1 VNTKSARYCDCGTR
15 LARDNPSSRCG
26 ACQAKARDLV
36 VRSPEVPAKFWATDR
51 MRDSLATWHMGRVVA
66 AYRNHPFHGRPLPQE
81 TVAGWVG
88 ITQAQL
94 SRIESGP
101 PIKDLER
108 LIEWA
113 RVLHIPTSLL
123 WFKLPEQRLAQAP
136 EEPAQPRSEDGP
148 VGSYPL
154 ASKRAASVLD
164 MVTSDD
170 ALVATP
176 ALAVR
181 LAHEWLVTEPPQIV
195 ETRAGRQIGEGLTR
209 TVEQRVEQ
217 LRHMDDFIGGNDL
230 YALVAKE
237 LRTTVSI
244 LKEAGYSEMLG
255 KRFLT
260 AVGELCQLAGWTAA
274 DAGLPVMAQRY
285 YAAGIHAAHEADNAA
300 LAANLIS
307 SLSYLYSNV
316 GNLGEAV
323 LLAHTA
329 YAGARHRASAATQAL
344 LQERIAWAHA
354 RAGEL
359 RQTQRALDEAELAY
373 EHRNPADDPPWVY
386 WLDRDEIDVMAGRC
400 YTELHRPRQAEPLL
414 RSVLDHYSED
424 RVRESVLYT
433 SWLAE
438 GYVQAEDIDQ
448 AAAQA
453 TRALILSTRVNSSRS
468 RERVQFLRRR
478 LAGAPHARSV
488 RDFEELYR
496 ELQVS

>member
-1 VNTKSARYCDCGTR
+1 
-15 LARDNPSSRCG
+15 
-26 ACQAKARDLV
+26 
-36 VRSPEVPAKFWATDR
+36 
-51 MRDSLATWHMGRVVA
+51 
-66 AYRNHPFHGRPLPQE
+66 
-81 TVAGWVG
+81 
-88 ITQAQL
+88 
-94 SRIESGP
+94 
-101 PIKDLER
+101 
-108 LIEWA
+108 
-113 RVLHIPTSLL
+113 
-123 WFKLPEQRLAQAP
+123 
-136 EEPAQPRSEDGP
+136 
-148 VGSYPL
+148 
-154 ASKRAASVLD
+154 
-164 MVTSDD
+164 
-170 ALVATP
+170 
-176 ALAVR
+176 
-181 LAHEWLVTEPPQIV
+181 
-195 ETRAGRQIGEGLTR
+195 
-209 TVEQRVEQ
+209 
-217 LRHMDDFIGGNDL
+217 
-230 YALVAKE
+230 
-237 LRTTVSI
+237 
-244 LKEAGYSEMLG
+244 
-255 KRFLT
+255 
-260 AVGELCQLAGWTAA
+260 
-274 DAGLPVMAQRY
+274 
-285 YAAGIHAAHEADNAA
+285 
-300 LAANLIS
+300 
-307 SLSYLYSNV
+307 
-316 GNLGEAV
+316 
-323 LLAHTA
+323 
-329 YAGARHRASAATQAL
+329 

>member
-1 VNTKSARYCDCGTR
+1 

-36 VRSPEVPAKFWATDR
+36 VQSPEVPAEFWATDR
-51 MRDSLATWHMGRVVA
+51 MRDALATWHMGRVVA

-113 RVLHIPTSLL
+113 RVLHVPPTLL

-136 EEPAQPRSEDGP
+136 EEPARPVSEDGP
-148 VGSYPL
+148 VRGYPL
-154 ASKRAASVLD
+154 GSKRAGAVLD
-164 MVTSDD
+164 MATSDD

-181 LAHEWLVTEPPQIV
+181 LAHEWLVTDPPQHV
-195 ETRAGRQIGEGLTR
+195 ETRAGRQIGEELTR
-209 TVEQRVEQ
+209 TVERRVEQ

-237 LRTTVSI
+237 LRATISI
-244 LKEAGYSEMLG
+244 LKDAGYSETLG

-274 DAGLPVMAQRY
+274 DAGLTAIAQRY
-285 YAAGIHAAHEADNAA
+285 YVAGIHAAHEADNAP

-316 GNLGEAV
+316 GSLGEAV
-323 LLAHTA
+323 LLAHSA

-359 RQTQRALDEAELAY
+359 RQTQNALGEAELAF
-373 EHRNPADDPPWVY
+373 EQRNPGDDPSWVY
-386 WLDRDEIDVMAGRC
+386 WLNRDEIDVMAGRC

-414 RSVLDHYSED
+414 RNVLDRYDED
-424 RVRESVLYT
+424 RVRESLLYT

-438 GYVQAEDIDQ
+438 SYVQTEDIDQ

-468 RERVQFLRRR
+468 RERIQFLRRR

-488 RDFEELYR
+488 RQFEEVCR
-496 ELQVS
+496 ELDVS

>member
-1 VNTKSARYCDCGTR
+1 
-15 LARDNPSSRCG
+15 
-26 ACQAKARDLV
+26 
-36 VRSPEVPAKFWATDR
+36 
-51 MRDSLATWHMGRVVA
+51 MGRVVA

-113 RVLHIPTSLL
+113 RVLHVPPTLL
-123 WFKLPEQRLAQAP
+123 WFKLPEQGFARVP
-136 EEPAQPRSEDGP
+136 EDPARPVSEDGP
-148 VGSYPL
+148 VRDYPL
-154 ASKRAASVLD
+154 GSKRAAAVLD
-164 MVTSDD
+164 MATSDD
-170 ALVATP
+170 AFVATP

-209 TVEQRVEQ
+209 TVERRVEQ

-237 LRTTVSI
+237 LRATISI
-244 LKEAGYSEMLG
+244 LKDAGYGETLG
-255 KRFLT
+255 KRFLS

-274 DAGLPVMAQRY
+274 DAGLTAIAQRY
-285 YAAGIHAAHEADNAA
+285 YAAGIHAAHEADNAP

-329 YAGARHRASAATQAL
+329 YAGARHRASAATRAL

-359 RQTQRALDEAELAY
+359 RQTQRALGEAELAY
-373 EHRNPADDPPWVY
+373 EQRNSADDPPWVY

-400 YTELHRPRQAEPLL
+400 YTELGRPRPAEPLL
-414 RSVLDHYSED
+414 RSVLDRYNED
-424 RVRESVLYT
+424 RVRERVLYT

-438 GYVQAEDIDQ
+438 SYVQARDIDQ

-453 TRALILSTRVNSSRS
+453 TRALVLSTRVNSSRS

-478 LAGAPHARSV
+478 LAGTPHARSV
-488 RDFEELYR
+488 RHFEELYR
-496 ELQVS
+496 ELEVS